1 MPYVTRSQEFARSA
15 AEVWDLIGGFQAAAN
30 WHPALQ
36 GSSREDI
43 DGVEHRRLD
52 LGGGASILEKSLG
65 SDNTSYGYEIVDA
78 GPLPVASYRGV
89 LSVAPAG
96 SGCVATWS
104 STFDANGAPD
114 EAAAGAIS
122 GIYEAGFGA
131 LVERF
136 ST

>member
-1 MPYVTRSQEFARSA
+1 MSNVTRSQEFTRSA
-15 AEVWDLIGGFQAAAN
+15 AEVWDIIGGFHAAAD
-30 WHPALQ
+30 WHPAVQ

-65 SDNTSYGYEIVDA
+65 ADAMSYGYEIVDT

-104 STFDANGAPD
+104 STFHANGAPD
-114 EAAAGAIS
+114 DAAEGAIA
-122 GIYEAGFGA
+122 GIYEAGFAA